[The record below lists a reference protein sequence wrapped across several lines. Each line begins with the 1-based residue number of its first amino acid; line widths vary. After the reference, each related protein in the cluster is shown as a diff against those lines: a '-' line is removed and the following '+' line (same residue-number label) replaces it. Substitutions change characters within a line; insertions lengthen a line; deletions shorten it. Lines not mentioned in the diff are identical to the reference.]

1 MANVFTKAFRRAF
14 SRIVGADERAP
25 KPESGWDRVKRVF
38 GDWRDRAFE
47 PSRPKARPPKPTRPS
62 RKQRRELVEE
72 SQFKIET
79 REDPAFYSWV
89 NRVAAN
95 WDVRPQGGETLTE
108 ARIRAIM
115 KEVGVSTE
123 LELYEY
129 VKDNPEFGY
138 SEFQAAYE
146 KYGKAVSN
154 KENPYALNSSIEMAF
169 VFRQIANQD
178 SIYAAL

>member
-38 GDWRDRAFE
+38 GDWRERAFT
-47 PSRPKARPPKPTRPS
+47 PSKPKAARPAPAK
-62 RKQRRELVEE
+62 KQRRELVEE
-72 SQFKIET
+72 TQFKIET

-108 ARIRAIM
+108 ARLRAIM
-115 KEVGVSTE
+115 DEVGVSTE

-138 SEFQAAYE
+138 DEFRAAYE

>member
-38 GDWRDRAFE
+38 GDWRERAFT
-47 PSRPKARPPKPTRPS
+47 PSKPKSARPSPTK
-62 RKQRRELVEE
+62 KQRRELVEE

-108 ARIRAIM
+108 ARLRAIM
-115 KEVGVSTE
+115 EQVGVSTE

-138 SEFQAAYE
+138 DEFKAAYE

>member
-1 MANVFTKAFRRAF
+1 MANAFTKAFRRAF
-14 SRIVGADERAP
+14 SRIVGAEERAP
-25 KPESGWDRVKRVF
+25 KPESGWERVKRVF
-38 GDWRDRAFE
+38 GDWRERAFT
-47 PSRPKARPPKPTRPS
+47 PSKPKAARPKPAK
-62 RKQRRELVEE
+62 KQRRELVSET
-72 SQFKIET
+72 QFKIET

-108 ARIRAIM
+108 ARLRAIM
-115 KEVGVSTE
+115 NEVGVSTE

-138 SEFQAAYE
+138 DEFKAAYE

>member
-38 GDWRDRAFE
+38 GDWRERAFT
-47 PSRPKARPPKPTRPS
+47 PSKPKSARPAPT

-108 ARIRAIM
+108 ARLRAIM
-115 KEVGVSTE
+115 EEVGVSTE

-138 SEFQAAYE
+138 DEFQAAYE